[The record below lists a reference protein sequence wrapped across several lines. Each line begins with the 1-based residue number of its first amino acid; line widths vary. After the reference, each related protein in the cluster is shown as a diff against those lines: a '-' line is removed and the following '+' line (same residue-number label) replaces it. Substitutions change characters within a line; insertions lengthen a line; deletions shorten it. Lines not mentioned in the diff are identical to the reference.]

1 MLPGDGPRDSEQQPL
16 GAPRPNPLAAAASRA
31 WRSALSSAM
40 AAASLPRRLI
50 YPLTHAVGLTLSSVL
65 WVALKALAAFERFS
79 VKRWYVTRLM
89 LPFLGVYLTFHYY
102 RVNRPA
108 PLSPLSVLT
117 LADCARENVSLAT
130 RLGRSHAAE
139 RSLRDAVLA
148 AARGGKRL
156 VVTVSNTTSAALAA
170 NWVAA
175 LGELR
180 PRAPPMFVAA
190 GDVPEAARL
199 AAAGVPS
206 LLLEDGGAALAHAVG
221 VPTSVGHTPRSAA
234 TAAKIAWTGDALR
247 KWATASAALAAGL
260 DVLVT
265 DVDTVVLRHPVGYID
280 TLPECDAYLTTD
292 STSLY
297 GGSDIW
303 YPARPRSTG
312 GTLWGAIFGSSE
324 LRNYVSAGF
333 AYLRA
338 TDRSRHLVDAVLRVT
353 AAVARDA
360 TGAAAVQEYGA
371 IRPAPQQPPPPPK
384 RQPARQPAPPAPEVF
399 EKPIASVGRVAVPV
413 PEMVDVVEEDEDE
426 AEEESAYE
434 GNRRRR
440 LASSPS
446 SDAAAPA
453 PLRPLDS
460 EEAVLN
466 AVLQRLYEV
475 DEGGSNPVP
484 VRVGGLRPSCAHYGS
499 FSFLV
504 LSPYLFQGAGHL
516 HLTDVI
522 HEPPFSRH
530 FNHRVP
536 PPPGQSGGGGKPG
549 PGGPAGGGGASD
561 GDGRATT
568 PEVSLP
574 ERIAYMKDHASWL
587 VAPAEERRLMC
598 RGVLQRAA
606 AAADA
611 AKLGGGR

>member
-1 MLPGDGPRDSEQQPL
+1 
-16 GAPRPNPLAAAASRA
+16 
-31 WRSALSSAM
+31 M

-50 YPLTHAVGLTLSSVL
+50 YPLTHAVGLTLSSLL
-65 WVALKALAAFERFS
+65 WVVLKALAAFERFS
-79 VKRWYVTRLM
+79 VRRWYVTRLL
-89 LPFLGVYLTFHYY
+89 LPFLCVYLTFRSY
-102 RVNRPA
+102 RASRPA

-117 LADCARENVSLAT
+117 LEECAHENETLTT
-130 RLGRSHAAE
+130 RIGYRTTE
-139 RSLRDAVLA
+139 RNLRDAVRVA
-148 AARGGKRL
+148 AQGSKQL
-156 VVTVSNTTSAALAA
+156 VVTVSDTTSAALAA

-175 LGELR
+175 LRELR
-180 PRAPPMFVAA
+180 PTAPPMFIAS
-190 GDVPEAARL
+190 GDVSEVARLGAARVS
-199 AAAGVPS
+199 AE
-206 LLLEDGGAALAHAVG
+206 LLEDGGAALAYAVG
-221 VPTSVGHTPRSAA
+221 APVSAGHTPRSAA
-234 TAAKIAWTGDALR
+234 SAAKIAWTGDALR
-247 KWATASAALAAGL
+247 KWASAAAALAVGI

-280 TLPECDAYLTTD
+280 TLPHCDAYFTTD
-292 STSLY
+292 ALPSLY
-297 GGSDIW
+297 AGSDVW
-303 YPARPRSTG
+303 YPATPRSTG
-312 GTLWGAIFGSSE
+312 VGSLWGAIFGSSE

-333 AYLRA
+333 AFLRA
-338 TDRSRHLVDAVLRVT
+338 TDRSRHLVDGVLRVT
-353 AAVARDA
+353 AAVARDP

-371 IRPAPQQPPPPPK
+371 IGPAPQPEPTQEPAWGPTKKKK
-384 RQPARQPAPPAPEVF
+384 RPS
-399 EKPIASVGRVAVPV
+399 ASVAPQY
-413 PEMVDVVEEDEDE
+413 PEEEDEYEDAESLDE
-426 AEEESAYE
+426 PGGSQTQQ
-434 GNRRRR
+434 GGFFGRRR

-446 SDAAAPA
+446 SAAAAA

-475 DEGGSNPVP
+475 DEAGSSPVP
-484 VRVGGLRPSCAHYGS
+484 QRVGGLRPSCAHYGA

-504 LSPYLFQGAGHL
+504 LSPYLFQGAAHL

-536 PPPGQSGGGGKPG
+536 PPPGSGKAG
-549 PGGPAGGGGASD
+549 PGGGAAGGGGGGGLAA
-561 GDGRATT
+561 GGRVT

-587 VAPAEERRLMC
+587 VPPAEERRLMC